1 MIESELAVNKRRT
14 DADREFQIATQ
25 QNEIAIAGKSKE
37 QSDAIAEAKAAEA
50 LAVSAEEKVTTAR
63 AVEIADRDRLT
74 AVLAA
79 RKEAEKK
86 STEVVVAAEAEK
98 KASLDRA
105 EAIRTL
111 ATADAEA
118 NKIKAA
124 GVREMGEAEAA
135 VTTLNNEARN
145 KLGENV
151 INFELGKKRLE
162 TIPAAIAEA
171 VKPIASIKDI
181 RILNTGGSFGGAGN
195 GDGGLGFGDGL
206 AGQLLKLQAFRPMVD
221 EILRQGGYK
230 PGADPLATLLDN
242 ATGARSSMA
251 RRQNRRP
258 IAIAT
263 TERKIKAAGS
273 AALAGAFFLLPL
285 WEKVPRRGG

>member
-1 MIESELAVNKRRT
+1 VAQRQASANQVRETAMIESELAVNKRRT

-105 EAIRTL
+105 DAIRTL

-151 INFELGKKRLE
+151 INFELARKRLE

-171 VKPIASIKDI
+171 VKPIAAIKDI
-181 RILNTGGSFGGAGN
+181 RILNTGGFGGAGN

-242 ATGARSSMA
+242 ATGAQVNGA
-251 RRQNRRP
+251 P
-258 IAIAT
+258 AGP
-263 TERKIKAAGS
+263 AAV
-273 AALAGAFFLLPL
+273 AD
-285 WEKVPRRGG
+285 RDN